1 MDQRLEHILKD
12 FQTALT
18 GVATVS
24 DLDNLETAYLGR
36 KSGQLTAVMKE
47 IKQIPKDEVAAF
59 GAAVNELK
67 QRIVTELAE
76 RREELLGAAGGE
88 YDVTLPGISIGR
100 GHLHPVTIAIE
111 EITRIFDHIGFER
124 IRTPEVD
131 WDYYAFEALN
141 MPPDHPARDEW
152 ETFFID
158 RQPIG
163 QLGQRVLIPHTTSGQ
178 ARELEQSEP
187 PIRIVN
193 IGKCYRRQIDASH
206 TPMFHQFDGL
216 CVDQG
221 INITHL
227 KGVLD
232 YFVKSFFGPERETRL
247 RPYHFQFTEPSFE
260 IDISCGVCAGAGC
273 KLCKQGW
280 LELGGA
286 GMVHPNVLKAG
297 NIDPSRYSGFAF
309 GWGVERTYLM
319 KSGMNIDDLRLLYKN
334 DIRFMEQF

>member
-1 MDQRLEHILKD
+1 MHDRLDQIYRD
-12 FQTALT
+12 FQTALQT
-18 GVATVS
+18 VASTS
-24 DLDNLETAYLGR
+24 QLDDLETSYLGR
-36 KSGQLTAVMKE
+36 KSGQLTAAMKE
-47 IKQIPKDEVAAF
+47 IKSIPKDQVAAF
-59 GAAVNELK
+59 GQAVNETK
-67 QRIVTELAE
+67 ERIVSELAA
-76 RREELLGAAGGE
+76 RREELAEPAGE
-88 YDVTLPGISIGR
+88 YDVTLPGIPVQR
-100 GHLHPVTIAIE
+100 GHLHPVTIAIQ
-111 EITRIFDHIGFER
+111 EITAIFDHIGFER

-163 QLGQRVLIPHTTSGQ
+163 KLGQRLLIPHTTSGQ

-187 PIRIVN
+187 PIRIIN

-216 CVDQG
+216 CVDRG

-232 YFVKSFFGPERETRL
+232 FFVKNFFGPDRETRL

-260 IDISCGVCAGAGC
+260 IDISCGVCHGEGC

-286 GMVHPNVLKAG
+286 GMVHPNVLRAG
-297 NIDPSRYSGFAF
+297 KIDPDVYSGFAF

-334 DIRFMEQF
+334 DLRFMEQF